1 MAALTSGF
9 ARPRGLL
16 RLVLCLVLA
25 LFLANL
31 TIFVRKAVS
40 LEKPPLSLS
49 WEVFQVQDPEAPPGA
64 GIQDFDPDG
73 PDGPGLPQLMAVFW
87 LEPDPGH
94 YAYGHKPGPT
104 GQPTD
109 LAVTPPPGMNA
120 RVFHPQG
127 EYKPDVFDPS
137 LIVEVYQGRTPLFVG
152 LYGEQRETLLLA
164 GSLRLLLCSDTSCW
178 PVQEE
183 VLIEVPNLD
192 PAALPE
198 ARSQIW
204 WPQFLAAMQ
213 DAGDLEAPT
222 PTLEADPAPQPP
234 VDAAIAEAPELL
246 QIVPRYFQ
254 PKLEVRGLGKA
265 ALLAFIAG
273 LILNFMP
280 CVLPVVS
287 LKLSSLLSASGIDD
301 TETKIR
307 HFREHNIFFA
317 AGIMLFFVILG
328 VVLGA
333 AGLAWGQL
341 FQKPLLVMAVTAV
354 IFGLGLSLFGVFD
367 LPIVDL
373 KGGVAGKNNKTQA
386 LFTGLLAT
394 LLATPCSGPFLGGVL
409 GWTLTQ
415 APAIIVSVF
424 LFIGAGMASPY
435 VFMAFRPEL
444 VRLFPRPGNW
454 TVHLE
459 RLVGFFLMATC
470 VYLLFILPLAY
481 KLQAMI
487 LLLGTAFAAWIWG
500 SWTSLL
506 DPRLRILVIRGIA
519 LTVLLAV
526 ALWTLRHPVQQED
539 WLEFSGSRF
548 RDMLGV
554 RNMVIDFTAD
564 WCPNCKVLEKTTLAP
579 RRLAKWK
586 DKYDI
591 VFLQADLTEHNPQA
605 QALLEA
611 LGSQSIPVVAL
622 FPQSEDST
630 RPLVLRDMFTPSQMD
645 DALEQTFAPR

>member
-1 MAALTSGF
+1 MAALTSGSV
-9 ARPRGLL
+9 ALRGPL
-16 RLVLCLVLA
+16 RLILCLVLT
-25 LFLANL
+25 LFLSNL
-31 TIFVRKAVS
+31 TIFARKAVS
-40 LEKPPLSLS
+40 LESAPFSLS
-49 WEVFQVQDPEAPPGA
+49 WEVFQVKDSETLSGA
-64 GIQDFDPDG
+64 GIQEFG
-73 PDGPGLPQLMAVFW
+73 PDGPGLPQLLTVFW
-87 LEPDPGH
+87 LEPNPGH

-120 RVFHPQG
+120 RVFYPQG
-127 EYKPDVFDPS
+127 KHKPDSFDPS
-137 LIVEVYQGRTPLFVG
+137 LIVEVYQDKTPIFVG
-152 LYGEQRETLLLA
+152 LYGETQETLLLV

-178 PVQEE
+178 PVQED
-183 VLIEVPNLD
+183 VLIEMQDLD
-192 PAALPE
+192 PDTLPD
-198 ARSQIW
+198 ADSQLW
-204 WPQFLAAMQ
+204 WPAFLNAMQ
-213 DAGDLEAPT
+213 DSGDQEAPL
-222 PTLEADPAPQPP
+222 PIQQA
-234 VDAAIAEAPELL
+234 DAAPRPSSGVELTETPELL
-246 QIVPRYFQ
+246 QLVPRYFQ

-265 ALLAFIAG
+265 ALLAIIAG

-287 LKLSSLLSASGIDD
+287 LKLSSLLLASGIDNP
-301 TETKIR
+301 EIKMR

-317 AGIMLFFVILG
+317 AGIMLYFVILG

-373 KGGVAGKNNKTQA
+373 KGGVAGKNNKSQA
-386 LFTGLLAT
+386 LFTGFLAT

-415 APAIIVSVF
+415 APSTIISVF

-435 VFMAFRPEL
+435 VLMAFRPEL
-444 VRLFPRPGNW
+444 VRLFPRPGSW
-454 TVHLE
+454 TIHLE

-470 VYLLFILPLAY
+470 VYLLYILPQAY

-500 SWTSLL
+500 SWTNLL
-506 DPRLRILVIRGIA
+506 DPRLRMLVIRGIA

-539 WLEFSGSRF
+539 WLEFSGNRF
-548 RDMLGV
+548 NDVLGGK
-554 RNMVIDFTAD
+554 NMMIDFTAD
-564 WCPNCKVLEKTTLAP
+564 WCPNCKALEKTTLAP

-591 VFLQADLTEHNPQA
+591 IFLQADLTEHNPEA

-622 FPQSEDST
+622 FPKGEEST
-630 RPLVLRDMFTPSQMD
+630 SPLVLRDLFTPSQME